1 MDVTVLKVIP
11 MKRTTNRLSWPM
23 ILCLQLALPAASAD
37 EFSIDE
43 VRNMS
48 LDDILQVNIS
58 TGTQKPLARTPT
70 TTSMVTA
77 QDIERMGAVDVFDV
91 LEMIPGVHVYPAQDG
106 AMSAAVDIR
115 GLHSVKGAQVL
126 FLRDGK
132 PVRSVEFAAQPE
144 IFRMSAQLIE
154 RIEVIRGPGSALY
167 GADAFAGVINVITK
181 KNANMLGARG
191 GSFGSA
197 EGWLGKSGSL
207 GPINWDMLVDYSRSD
222 GDSSRIFRHDFLS
235 VAGQPSWSPGVLA
248 TQFDVVDAQLRLSSG
263 PFSSRFWLWDSRSGF
278 GLSPG
283 NTYAPNNTVSSAT
296 HLAELT
302 YEDKV
307 STDGNL
313 KTSFTYSDFAVRRE
327 ASVLPAG
334 AFGYYLTDVHQ
345 MDKVKEERL
354 QFDSAYTYTGF
365 NRHRLR
371 VASGWMGESLASP
384 TFIFSGITLPP
395 SPPVSPLYL
404 PHSRDL
410 GYFALQDEYA
420 FARDWELT
428 AGIRYDHYS
437 DFGDV
442 ANPRAGLVWT
452 ATSSLTAKLIYGE
465 AFRAPAFAELY
476 KIAPGITGNPDLRP
490 EKQRSVELSLDYHPT
505 ERLHTALALY
515 RYLSTEL
522 IQSYKAY
529 TNPEHPLGGV
539 YNDRSQLGM
548 GAEWEL
554 GYALSEQLRIDTSLA
569 YNNSL
574 NDDTEQRIAFT
585 PRWSAKTMI
594 NWQFQPQWN
603 LNLRVRAYMD
613 RVRSPQDLGP
623 PIPDYQL
630 VDLTLGHRLNS
641 HASVSLS
648 VQNLIDSKA
657 YEPSISSVADDFRL
671 PGRSFL
677 GKVEYRF

>member
-1 MDVTVLKVIP
+1 MKTSTSLHLLSIFCAVFAVTGVG
-11 MKRTTNRLSWPM
+11 
-23 ILCLQLALPAASAD
+23 AD
-37 EFSIDE
+37 ELSIDA

-48 LDDILQVNIS
+48 LEDILQVNIS
-58 TGTQKPLARTPT
+58 TGTQKPLSQAPT
-70 TTSMVTA
+70 TTSVVTA
-77 QDIERMGAVDVFDV
+77 RDIERMGAVDVFDV
-91 LEMIPGVHVYPAQDG
+91 LDMIPGVHVYPAQDG
-106 AMSAAVDIR
+106 AMSFAVDIR

-154 RIEVIRGPGSALY
+154 RIEIIRGPGSALY

-181 KNANMLGARG
+181 KHPNMLGVRG

-207 GPINWDMLVDYSRSD
+207 GPIDWETLVDYSRSD
-222 GDSSRIFRHDFLS
+222 GDSSRLFRHDFAS
-235 VAGQPSWSPGVLA
+235 VAGQPSWAPGTLA
-248 TQFDVVDAQLRLSSG
+248 SQFDVVDAQLKLSSG

-283 NTYAPNNTVSSAT
+283 NTYAPNNTVSSAM

-307 STDGNL
+307 SSHGNL

-334 AFGYYLTDVHQ
+334 AFGYLTDVHQ

-354 QFDSAYTYTGF
+354 QVDSAYTYTGF
-365 NRHRLR
+365 NNHRLR
-371 VASGWMGESLASP
+371 VAGGWMGESLTSP
-384 TFIFSGITLPP
+384 TFIFSGITQPP
-395 SPPVSPLYL
+395 SPPVAPLYL

-410 GYFALQDEYA
+410 GYFAIQDEYA
-420 FARDWELT
+420 FAQDWELT
-428 AGIRYDHYS
+428 AGVRYDHYS
-437 DFGDV
+437 VFGGV

-452 ATSSLTAKLIYGE
+452 ATPSLTAKLIYGE

-476 KIAPGITGNPDLRP
+476 KTAPGIHGNPDLRP
-490 EKQRSVELSLDYHPT
+490 ERQRSVEVSLDYHPT
-505 ERLHTALALY
+505 ERLQTSLALY
-515 RYLSTEL
+515 RYLSSEL
-522 IQSYKAY
+522 IQSYKAH
-529 TNPEHPLGGV
+529 TNPVHPDGGV

-548 GAEWEL
+548 GAEWEV
-554 GYALSEQLRIDTSLA
+554 GFALNEQFRVDSSLA

-613 RVRSPQDLGP
+613 RVRSPQDTGP
-623 PIPDYQL
+623 SIPDYQL

-641 HASVSLS
+641 HASLALS
-648 VQNLIDSKA
+648 VQNLIGSKA
-657 YEPSISSVADDFRL
+657 YEPSLNSVADDFRL
-671 PGRSFL
+671 PGRSLL